1 MSTIA
6 TPIHATAV
14 RRSFAR
20 TVVVYWKEAKYE
32 FLKLLRIPMYSASV
46 LLFPLMFYVLFGLAF
61 GKQQIDGVRQS
72 AYLLATYGT
81 FGVMGASLFGTGAS
95 MAAERGLGWMQV
107 KRASPMPPFA
117 YFGAKIAVS
126 VVFSSL
132 VVVLLTILGLLFGGV
147 HMAPLSIARLLAT
160 LIAGCIPFCA
170 LGLVVGYFAGPNSAP
185 ATINLIY
192 LPMSF
197 CSGLWVPYLFLPKF
211 VQQIAQVL
219 PSYHLSQMA
228 LGVVGAG
235 RHESSFWHWGIM
247 LAFTVLCLGAARL
260 GFRRDE
266 GRLYG

>member
-117 YFGAKIAVS
+117 YFAAKIAVS
-126 VVFSSL
+126 VVFSTL

>member
-132 VVVLLTILGLLFGGV
+132 VVVLLTILGLWFGGV

>member
-32 FLKLLRIPMYSASV
+32 FLTLLRIPMYSASV